1 MKLVMHYAEG
11 DGCTYN
17 ATNDIPFEYESAEQA
32 IVDFDALLAAAKKTH
47 TTFTWLGVEYFSNHF
62 DLKWDGE
69 YPQFLTLD
77 EWFDRFKQS

>member
-1 MKLVMHYAEG
+1 VKLVMHYTEG

-32 IVDFDALLAAAKKTH
+32 IEDFDALLETVKKTREP
-47 TTFTWLGVEYFSNHF
+47 FTWLGVEYFSSHF
-62 DLKWDGE
+62 DPKHYGE